1 MLTSRV
7 NDMETTMRRIAARG
21 VDFNPDELLLLK
33 TLVLAG
39 RAIAEIQEEA
49 LRPLGLN
56 ESEYKVLVQ
65 LFSQPDG
72 VGHPGDLCSGS
83 HQSPANMTRIT
94 DSLVARELISRLA
107 DAQDRRRQVLRI
119 TPAGEALIRRASP
132 IAYAPLRQLLGQIPP
147 KEREN
152 LQTQLRRIIAA
163 IDALHT
169 AAPAAAGARS

>member
-1 MLTSRV
+1 MLTSRI
-7 NDMETTMRRIAARG
+7 NDMESTMRRVAARG
-21 VDFNPDELLLLK
+21 VDFNPDELFLLK

-49 LRPLGLN
+49 LRPFGLN
-56 ESEYKVLVQ
+56 ESEHKVLVQ
-65 LFSQPDG
+65 LFAQPDG

-119 TPAGEALIRRASP
+119 TPAGEALIRRAAP
-132 IAYAPLRQLLGQIPP
+132 IVYAPLRHLLGEIPR
-147 KEREN
+147 KERDS
-152 LQTQLRRIIAA
+152 LQSQLRHIIAA
-163 IDALHT
+163 IDAVQA
-169 AAPAAAGARS
+169 AAPVAAGARS